1 MSYAEPV
8 DRFVPSRYRPLP
20 ESPSTHREEPLLPR
34 VAYVAGTFA
43 LYFFSQWASLKA
55 TAAIGQNTGLW
66 PAAAVGLVL
75 ILGAPSG
82 TRTAVAIATLLANLG
97 AHLVLPALS
106 GWPLIV
112 GVMSRLAAE
121 WGGALFVARVLGD
134 HPSLERPD
142 SFLKFAAAICLVV
155 TPVTA
160 ILSAV
165 LQSSGPSSNLL
176 ADFAHGYVPEVIML
190 LTLGPAVWV
199 MRDAVARARRTD
211 GVELAKGAGTLLVL
225 AASATLAVFQ
235 PPVADITLPIS
246 LIVIPLLLFIAYRFG
261 VGATSW
267 GSIIIMG
274 VLVAFTARG
283 IGPFAATRAP
293 GLPRFVGVELYVG
306 AFAVPMVLLAA
317 VLAELQESAAR
328 FQSFLDTA
336 ASPMLAVDVGRR
348 IVGFSPAA
356 DQMFRRSAGVA
367 LHVGM
372 DPLGPRIGSPEAMQ
386 RRAEGWERSLAG
398 HEDVAILEPDPDT
411 RFEMRYQPMRNA
423 RGEVVGA
430 IATATDLLRRK
441 RDEAESARL
450 NRLEAIGRLAG
461 GIVHDVNNLM
471 TIVLG
476 QVFTLRSTVGRVAGT
491 DAPLREIETTVERT
505 KRLAAQLLAF
515 SRAQPM
521 EPIVTE
527 LRAEIE
533 RTLDMLRRVLEE
545 HAVLDPEYGSERWRI
560 AIDRGQF
567 EQLLL
572 NLVTNARDAMP
583 RGGRVRLTTAH
594 VAIATEAA
602 VQDLAAGEY
611 ATLEICDS
619 GIGMTDEQLRR
630 IFDPFYS
637 TKGARG
643 YGLGLATVHAIMR
656 RAGGAVT
663 VRSAPGEGT
672 TFCLWFPRSH
682 APLTVQTIT
691 TVSDDPRSMPA
702 GQVVVC
708 EDEPAIRRVVS
719 RMLRSCGLQVI
730 ECASADEAMRELAR
744 NGADID
750 LLISDIVMPGMSG
763 VELMRTARQL
773 RPGIPVMLMSGYA
786 EGLFEDDTEAQPDAV
801 LSKPFR
807 GEELLAQVRGLLDR
821 RP

>member
-1 MSYAEPV
+1 M
-8 DRFVPSRYRPLP
+8 
-20 ESPSTHREEPLLPR
+20 
-34 VAYVAGTFA
+34 AYVAGTFV
-43 LYFFSQWASLKA
+43 LYFLSQWLSIRA

-82 TRTAVAIATLLANLG
+82 TRTAVALATLLANIG
-97 AHLVLPALS
+97 AHLVSPALS
-106 GWPLIV
+106 VWPLIAAV
-112 GVMSRLAAE
+112 LFRLAAE
-121 WGGALFVARVLGD
+121 WGGALFIARLLGD
-134 HPSLERPD
+134 QLSLERPN
-142 SFLKFAAAICLVV
+142 SYLKFTAAICFVV
-155 TPVTA
+155 TPVTS
-160 ILSAV
+160 LVSAV
-165 LQSSGPSSNLL
+165 VFSSGSTANLF
-176 ADFAHGYVPEVIML
+176 ADFAHGYVPEVIMM
-190 LTLGPAVWV
+190 LTLGPTVWV
-199 MRDAVARARRTD
+199 MRDAVARAGRTD

-235 PPVADITLPIS
+235 PSVAGMTFPIS
-246 LIVIPLLLFIAYRFG
+246 LVLVPLLLVIAYRFG
-261 VGATSW
+261 VGTTAW
-267 GSIIIMG
+267 GGIIVMV

-293 GLPRFVGVELYVG
+293 GLPRFVSVELYVG
-306 AFAVPMVLLAA
+306 AVAIPMVLLAA
-317 VLAELQESAAR
+317 VLTELRESSAR

-356 DQMFRRSAGVA
+356 DQMFRGSAGVR
-367 LHVGM
+367 LHFGM
-372 DPLGPRIGSPEAMQ
+372 DPLGPRIGSPEVTHRQA
-386 RRAEGWERSLAG
+386 RGWERSLAG
-398 HEDVAILEPDPDT
+398 HEDVAIIEPDPDT
-411 RFEMRYQPMRNA
+411 RIEMRYQPMRNA

-430 IATATDLLRRK
+430 IATATDLLRRE
-441 RDEAESARL
+441 RDEAESARV
-450 NRLEAIGRLAG
+450 NRLETIGRLAG

-476 QVFTLRSTVGRVAGT
+476 QVFTLRSTVGHVAGT

-505 KRLAAQLLAF
+505 KRLTAQLLAF

-521 EPIVTE
+521 DPIVTE
-527 LRAEIE
+527 LRVEVE

-545 HAVLDPEYGSERWRI
+545 HVVLDPVYASESWRI

-583 RGGRVRLTTAH
+583 RGGRVRLTTAY
-594 VAIATEAA
+594 VAIEATA
-602 VQDLAAGEY
+602 QDLAAGEY
-611 ATLEICDS
+611 ATLEICDT
-619 GIGMTDEQLRR
+619 GTGMTDEELRR

-682 APLTVQTIT
+682 APLTVPTLA
-691 TVSDDPRSMPA
+691 TVRDDARTLGA
-702 GQVVVC
+702 GKVLVC
-708 EDEPAIRRVVS
+708 EDEPAIRRIVS
-719 RMLRSCGLQVI
+719 RTLGSCGLQVI
-730 ECASADEAMRELAR
+730 ECASADEALRELQR
-744 NGADID
+744 RGADID
-750 LLISDIVMPGMSG
+750 LVISDVVMPGMSG
-763 VELMRTARQL
+763 VELMRTVRQL
-773 RPGIPVMLMSGYA
+773 RPGIPVMLMTGYA
-786 EGLFEDDTEAQPDAV
+786 EGLFEDDTETQPADAV
-801 LSKPFR
+801 LAKPFR
-807 GEELLAQVRGLLDR
+807 GEELLAQVHELLGR
-821 RP
+821 RA